1 MKTQQKKDI
10 VKGLTE
16 KMLRAKS
23 IVFSDYLGL
32 KVLQMQQLR
41 EKLTLLD
48 AELSISKNTL
58 IKRAVNEAKL
68 ENGEKIDPVLQGP
81 TAVLL
86 SYKDEV
92 AALKQL
98 VTFAKENELPKV
110 KGGYLGTTLL
120 TEEEVKNLS
129 TLPSREVLL
138 GKFVGGLSSPLY
150 GLVNALSWE
159 PKRLVWTLH
168 RIAQTKKA

>member
-16 KMLRAKS
+16 KIKKAKS

-41 EKLTLLD
+41 EKLATLD

-58 IKRAVNEAKL
+58 IKRAINEAKL
-68 ENGEKIDPVLQGP
+68 EDGEKVDPVLQGP

-86 SYKDEV
+86 SYKDEI

-98 VTFAKENELPKV
+98 VTFAKDNELPKV
-110 KGGYLGTTLL
+110 KGGYLGTTFLSL
-120 TEEEVKNLS
+120 EEVKKLS
-129 TLPSREVLL
+129 TLPSREMLL
-138 GKFVGGLSSPLY
+138 GKVVGGLSSPLY

-159 PKRLVWTLH
+159 PKRLVWTLTQ
-168 RIAQTKKA
+168 IAQTKKA